1 MTPKTCSRC
10 GTPGEGAFCSSCGAP
25 LGERR
30 CGSCGALANP
40 GAGYC
45 ANCGTRLLGNVAS
58 SAPAAKPDKNIR
70 NWGGVRRL
78 NLALVGLALA
88 AVVWAAIASRGTA
101 PDGAPAT
108 GAPTAGGTVADG
120 TPPDISNLTPQQRF
134 LRLADRVQSAVQQ
147 GDTATVVRFFPM
159 VEAAYDALTPEERD
173 LDSRFHLSLLQAE
186 VGHFEGAEAQADTI
200 EAAVPKH
207 LLAHYLRALIADFKG
222 DVSGARSARAAFR
235 ADYDAEIATA
245 RPEYVAHQT
254 LLKQFLDTTPNP

>member
-1 MTPKTCSRC
+1 MTPRTCSRC
-10 GTPGEGAFCSSCGAP
+10 GTPGAGAFCSSCGAP
-25 LGERR
+25 LEERR

-45 ANCGTRLLGNVAS
+45 ANCGTRLNGNVAGG
-58 SAPAAKPDKNIR
+58 AAATKPDRTSR
-70 NWGGVRRL
+70 NSRSTRRL
-78 NLALVGLALA
+78 NIGLALIALGAVAWA
-88 AVVWAAIASRGTA
+88 AVASRGTA
-101 PDGAPAT
+101 PTDATAT
-108 GAPTAGGTVADG
+108 GTPTVATPGGDG

-134 LRLADRVQSAVQQ
+134 LRLAERVQSAVQQ

-159 VEAAYDALTPEERD
+159 VEAAYDTLAPEERD
-173 LDSRFHLSLLQAE
+173 LDARFHLSLLQAE

-200 EAAVPKH
+200 EATDPRH

-222 DVSGARSARAAFR
+222 DVAGARAARAAFR

-254 LLKQFLDTTPNP
+254 LLKQFLDTTPAP